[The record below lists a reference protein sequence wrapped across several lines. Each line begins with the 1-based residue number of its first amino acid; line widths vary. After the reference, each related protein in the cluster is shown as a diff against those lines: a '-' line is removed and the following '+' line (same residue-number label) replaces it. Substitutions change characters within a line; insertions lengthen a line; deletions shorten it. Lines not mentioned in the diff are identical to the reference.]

1 MKTFILSAMLCLATF
16 SAFGQNSG
24 DSEPPVSIIMMGHT
38 NTNQSN
44 SDNQERSLHYWE
56 LNAYAYPTS
65 GVVEVNLYNI
75 GDATVSLVNANGEVV
90 DTAEVDTS
98 IPSTVTVQVD
108 GSSNIY
114 YIVVTS
120 PKIYAEGCFEI

>member
-16 SAFGQNSG
+16 SAFGQNNG
-24 DSEPPVSIIMMGHT
+24 DSETPVPVGITVHVKEAIAST
-38 NTNQSN
+38 
-44 SDNQERSLHYWE
+44 DNQERSLQYWE
-56 LNAYAYPTS
+56 VSAHVHPVS
-65 GVVEVNLYNI
+65 EEVEVNLYNI

-98 IPSTVTVQVD
+98 IPSTVTLQVD
-108 GSSNIY
+108 GCSNIY

-120 PKIYAEGCFEI
+120 PTIYAEGSFVN